1 MRAGSPTKHA
11 VEPLTSDP
19 RWNRIVARD
28 RTADG
33 AFWYSVATTGIY
45 CRPSCPSRTA
55 NPGNVTIHDTLAA
68 ARASGCR
75 PCKRCNP
82 EGCSTDDENA
92 ALIEAAVRA
101 IERAETPPALAELAD
116 AAGLSPSYFHRL
128 FKTVTGVT
136 PRQYASARR
145 AARVRSDLL
154 TSDTVTEAIYASGF
168 GSNGR
173 FYEQSDAMLGMTP
186 SRYRAG
192 GRHETLRFAVGQ
204 SSLGA
209 ILVAS
214 SDKGVAAILMA
225 DEPDA
230 LVRELQ
236 DRFPNAALIGG
247 DAAYETLVAR
257 VVGMIEAPGCA
268 FDLPLDVRGT
278 RVSAARVERAASDS
292 FGQHVEL
299 CRNRARNRRT
309 EIDTRGCRRVRR
321 QCVGRSRSPVTAS
334 CAPTGHCRA
343 IDGVS
348 SANACCSPAKPRRP
362 EHDNRLGRG
371 QDRPLIGTDG
381 RCCRIWWMRRRA
393 MQPRRSTVPARPSAA
408 KL

>member
-1 MRAGSPTKHA
+1 MRAASPTKHV

-55 NPGNVTIHDTLAA
+55 NPGNVTLHDTLAA

-154 TSDTVTEAIYASGF
+154 TSNTVTEAIYASGF

-278 RVSAARVERAASDS
+278 AFQQRVWSALRQIPSGSTSSYAEIAHAIGAPKSTRAVAGACAANALAVAIPCHRVVRTDGALSGYRWGVERKRLLLAREAEAA
-292 FGQHVEL
+292 
-299 CRNRARNRRT
+299 
-309 EIDTRGCRRVRR
+309 
-321 QCVGRSRSPVTAS
+321 
-334 CAPTGHCRA
+334 
-343 IDGVS
+343 
-348 SANACCSPAKPRRP
+348 
-362 EHDNRLGRG
+362 
-371 QDRPLIGTDG
+371 
-381 RCCRIWWMRRRA
+381 
-393 MQPRRSTVPARPSAA
+393 
-408 KL
+408 